1 MLKRFVVHPTA
12 AHLLM
17 VIMLAAGALSLT
29 RMNTQFFP
37 DFGIDIVTVSV
48 VWSGASA
55 EDMENNVI
63 KALEAEVRFLDGVGK
78 VTSSAREGWAGVY
91 VEYEAGADMQAA
103 LGAVESAVSKVTTLP
118 EGSERPVILK

>member
-1 MLKRFVVHPTA
+1 
-12 AHLLM
+12 M

-63 KALEAEVRFLDGVGK
+63 KALEAEVRFLDGVSK

-118 EGSERPVILK
+118 WVVMLMPK

>member
-1 MLKRFVVHPTA
+1 MLNRFVVHPTA

-17 VIMLAAGALSLT
+17 VIMLAAGVLSLT
-29 RMNTQFFP
+29 RMNPQFFP
-37 DFGIDIVTVSV
+37 DFGIDVVTVSV

-55 EDMENNVI
+55 EDMENNVV

-91 VEYEAGADMQAA
+91 VE
-103 LGAVESAVSKVTTLP
+103 
-118 EGSERPVILK
+118 

>member
-17 VIMLAAGALSLT
+17 AIMLVAGFLSLT

-55 EDMENNVI
+55 EDMENNIVN
-63 KALEAEVRFLDGVGK
+63 ALEAEVR
-78 VTSSAREGWAGVY
+78 
-91 VEYEAGADMQAA
+91 
-103 LGAVESAVSKVTTLP
+103 
-118 EGSERPVILK
+118 